1 MNKAAPYKHLYLVD
15 GSGYIFRAY
24 FAIPPRNAS
33 DGTPTNATFGF
44 SNMILKLLRESEA
57 DAVAVIFD
65 KGRKSFRNDFYPEY
79 KAHRPDPP
87 EDLIPQFEMIREA
100 TRAFNLPCI
109 QMENY
114 EADDII
120 ATYARKAAA
129 AGIEVTIISSD
140 KDLMQLVGDGIAM
153 MDPMKNKLIG
163 PDEVVDKFGVL
174 PDKVVEVQALAGDP
188 VDNVPG
194 VPGIGVKTAAQLI
207 EEYGDLETLLARAE
221 EIKQPKRRQNLVEFA
236 EQARISRRLV
246 ELKDDVPVEEDLAG
260 FGLRAPV
267 PEDLRAFLER
277 YEFRSILTRLADR
290 LGGGPGS
297 DGAAAETPAGETAAY
312 ELVTDM
318 AALKRWIAEAE
329 AKGLVAVD
337 TETTGLDPLRVELVG
352 ISLSVTAGAACYI
365 PLAHRQGAPA
375 GELDL
380 AGEGGGLIAGQI
392 PRDEAVK
399 ALKPL
404 LEDPGVLKV
413 GQNIKYDMLIFARH
427 GITVAPIDDTMLLSY
442 MLDGGAHGHGMDELA
457 ELHLGHETIKFKD
470 VAGSGRSQVTFDFVP
485 LDKALDYAA
494 EDAEVTLRLHQA
506 LKPRL
511 LVERL
516 VTVYETL
523 ERALV
528 PVLTQMELAGIKV
541 DRAAL
546 ARLSNDFAKRMA
558 ELEREIHGLAG
569 RAFTIGSPK
578 QLGEIL
584 FDEMG
589 LGGGKKGKSGAYATG
604 ADVLQYLAAQGHD
617 LPARVLDWRQLSK
630 LKSTYT
636 DALQEQI
643 NPETGRVHTSYSQA
657 VASTGRLSSNDPNLQ
672 NIPVR
677 TEEGRKIRRAFVAEK
692 GMKLVSLDYS
702 QIELRLAAHIA
713 EVAPLRQAFLDGQDI
728 HAITAAQVFDV
739 PVEGMDP
746 MVRRKAKAINFG
758 IIYGI
763 SAFGLANQLGI
774 PQAEAKAYIEA
785 YFERYPGIRD
795 YMDRTKEE
803 CREQGFVTTL
813 FGRKIHVPGIGDKNP
828 ARRNFSER
836 AAINAPIQG
845 SAADVIKRA
854 MIRVPGAL
862 AGAKL
867 KARMLLQVH
876 DELMFEVPEA
886 EVEATIAL
894 VKEVMEGACLPVL
907 ELSVPLVV
915 DAGVADNWAEAH

>member
-1 MNKAAPYKHLYLVD
+1 M
-15 GSGYIFRAY
+15 
-24 FAIPPRNAS
+24 
-33 DGTPTNATFGF
+33 
-44 SNMILKLLRESEA
+44 
-57 DAVAVIFD
+57 
-65 KGRKSFRNDFYPEY
+65 
-79 KAHRPDPP
+79 
-87 EDLIPQFEMIREA
+87 
-100 TRAFNLPCI
+100 
-109 QMENY
+109 
-114 EADDII
+114 
-120 ATYARKAAA
+120 
-129 AGIEVTIISSD
+129 
-140 KDLMQLVGDGIAM
+140 LM
-153 MDPMKNKLIG
+153 
-163 PDEVVDKFGVL
+163 
-174 PDKVVEVQALAGDP
+174 
-188 VDNVPG
+188 
-194 VPGIGVKTAAQLI
+194 
-207 EEYGDLETLLARAE
+207 
-221 EIKQPKRRQNLVEFA
+221 
-236 EQARISRRLV
+236 
-246 ELKDDVPVEEDLAG
+246 
-260 FGLRAPV
+260 
-267 PEDLRAFLER
+267 
-277 YEFRSILTRLADR
+277 
-290 LGGGPGS
+290 
-297 DGAAAETPAGETAAY
+297 
-312 ELVTDM
+312 
-318 AALKRWIAEAE
+318 
-329 AKGLVAVD
+329 
-337 TETTGLDPLRVELVG
+337 
-352 ISLSVTAGAACYI
+352 
-365 PLAHRQGAPA
+365 
-375 GELDL
+375 
-380 AGEGGGLIAGQI
+380 
-392 PRDEAVK
+392 
-399 ALKPL
+399 
-404 LEDPGVLKV
+404 
-413 GQNIKYDMLIFARH
+413 
-427 GITVAPIDDTMLLSY
+427 SY
-442 MLDGGAHGHGMDELA
+442 VLDGGAHGHGMDELA

-511 LVERL
+511 LADRL

-546 ARLSNDFAKRMA
+546 ARLSNDFAKRTA
-558 ELEREIHGLAG
+558 ELEQEIHGLAG

-589 LGGGKKGKSGAYATG
+589 LEGGKKGKSGAYATG
-604 ADVLQYLAAQGHD
+604 ADVLQYLAAQGHDLPARVLDWRQLSKLKSTYTYLAAQGHD

-713 EVAPLRQAFLDGQDI
+713 EVEPLRQAFLDGQDI

-774 PQAEAKAYIEA
+774 PQAEAKTYIQA

-795 YMDRTKEE
+795 YMDRTKAE

-813 FGRKIHVPGIGDKNP
+813 FGRKVHVPGIGDKNP

-876 DELMFEVPEA
+876 DELMFEVPES

-894 VKEVMEGACLPVL
+894 VKAVMEGACLPVL

-915 DAGVADNWAEAH
+915 DAGVADNWAQAH